1 MKKEN
6 GGRRMFN
13 LLPTKTPT
21 RRLFDQ
27 IENALP
33 AKQEAILATFDQSP
47 MSGQGLKTKTP

>member
-13 LLPTKTPT
+13 LLPTKTPA

-27 IENALP
+27 IEIAHT
-33 AKQEAILATFDQSP
+33 AKHEAILATFDQSP
-47 MSGQGLKTKTP
+47 MSGQGLNTKTP